1 MGNKLYA
8 ESKIE
13 LSPMIARH
21 YDRIMNSIS
30 FGKYDR
36 FIKQAV
42 KDMDIRAG
50 DRILDL
56 GTGSGK
62 NASLMAEYI
71 GKDGRIVGLDLSP
84 VMQKQFMARHAGDER
99 ISFLRQ
105 RVDTPFNLGKKFDKV
120 VISFVIHGFPQDVR
134 EQLIRNAHN
143 HLKPGGKLII
153 LDWSEFSLEDM
164 PGHHRFVFKTVEC
177 DYAFDFI
184 ERDWKSIL
192 KSFGFHAFSE
202 KFYFRK
208 YARLLTA
215 RKIQASEST
224 GSEMSKN

>member
-1 MGNKLYA
+1 
-8 ESKIE
+8 
-13 LSPMIARH
+13 MIARH

-36 FIKQAV
+36 FIRQAV
-42 KDMDIRAG
+42 KDMGIEQG

-71 GKDGRIVGLDLSP
+71 GKDGRIVGIDLSP

-134 EQLIRNAHN
+134 EQLIRNAQK
-143 HLKPGGKLII
+143 HLKPGGKLIM
-153 LDWSEFSLEDM
+153 LDWSEFSLDEM
-164 PGHHRFVFKTVEC
+164 PGHHRFIFKTVEC

-184 ERDWKSIL
+184 ERDWKLIL
-192 KSFGFHAFSE
+192 GKFGFDAFSE
-202 KFYFRK
+202 NLYFRK
-208 YARLLTA
+208 YDRLLTA
-215 RKIQASEST
+215 SKVHDSENT
-224 GSEMSKN
+224 GN